1 MLVIFFLQNYEKKNA
16 LGWQNVYYINI
27 KKKPNS
33 KFKIFHFPIV
43 IIELTRCALGAPRGP
58 LWVTRSTAVK
68 CLGGRGEWNSTLEN
82 NRIEFWSKSVML
94 STLHFAYHRLPSKIQ
109 VSGTQRK
116 LHTIFFLASSKQRR
130 QYFFGLKD
138 IENILS
144 ATRATVRVAYDT

>member
-1 MLVIFFLQNYEKKNA
+1 M
-16 LGWQNVYYINI
+16 
-27 KKKPNS
+27 KKKFTIWIFSKNYL
-33 KFKIFHFPIV
+33 KFKDISFSNSD
-43 IIELTRCALGAPRGP
+43 IELTRCALGAPRGP

-116 LHTIFFLASSKQRR
+116 LHTFFFSCKFETEASVFLWFERYRKYTLSKVSNGESCLWHVDLR
-130 QYFFGLKD
+130 
-138 IENILS
+138 
-144 ATRATVRVAYDT
+144 